1 MPFAPRHSSFVV
13 LALTLATLAAA
24 PPVPKPGSSKQAVP
38 PAPAA
43 APTATPAAPIAKKPP
58 APTATTPLPGQRVS
72 DAIEPA
78 AKVILDRAS
87 QVAMN
92 MRCIEVTT
100 RGETIV
106 WTDGKPNPMPLGPEC
121 HIYLEF
127 VFREALFAPKMR
139 VELKEGGTPRALMVF
154 DGKNAIRL
162 DLPTKLFMTSG
173 IDWSSVGGDLL
184 PSLPGWLLNER
195 SYSLLR
201 LTKQEGTEHLGERAA
216 ARVIGTETIDGLEC
230 DIVMSAIDTTQYNE
244 DPSSAKAIKDG
255 SAFVRIFETA
265 AFARIDG
272 LPRRIEY
279 APEIPGQG
287 LSGGAERVLHY
298 SALKLSDTLDA
309 AVFSTAVPEGFTRFV
324 APATPEV
331 APVDAPP
338 SVPEEPLM
346 QRPPAVKP
354 PTPTAPK

>member
-1 MPFAPRHSSFVV
+1 M
-13 LALTLATLAAA
+13 
-24 PPVPKPGSSKQAVP
+24 
-38 PAPAA
+38 
-43 APTATPAAPIAKKPP
+43 
-58 APTATTPLPGQRVS
+58 
-72 DAIEPA
+72 
-78 AKVILDRAS
+78 
-87 QVAMN
+87 
-92 MRCIEVTT
+92 
-100 RGETIV
+100 
-106 WTDGKPNPMPLGPEC
+106 
-121 HIYLEF
+121 
-127 VFREALFAPKMR
+127 
-139 VELKEGGTPRALMVF
+139 
-154 DGKNAIRL
+154 
-162 DLPTKLFMTSG
+162 
-173 IDWSSVGGDLL
+173 

-298 SALKLSDTLDA
+298 SALKISDTLDA
-309 AVFSTAVPEGFTRFV
+309 AVFSTAVPDGFTRFV